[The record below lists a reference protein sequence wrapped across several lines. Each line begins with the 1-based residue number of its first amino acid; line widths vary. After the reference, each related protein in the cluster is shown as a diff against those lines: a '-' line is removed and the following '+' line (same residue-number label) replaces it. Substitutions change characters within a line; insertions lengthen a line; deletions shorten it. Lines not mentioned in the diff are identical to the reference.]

1 MSVGEPVHPL
11 PDLGEVVV
19 HVRRPVVPRLLQQ
32 RQPAV
37 GALLITGPGLTLS
50 SSNTALLRKLKFAE
64 ILQSRRPSCGT
75 SFVALLRTLHLVYS
89 LLQVSHAHVKLQP
102 VLGEAAMRCFISLF
116 ASDCVEERTW

>member
-50 SSNTALLRKLKFAE
+50 SSDTTPYIEVREDYTIMEKAFWSK
-64 ILQSRRPSCGT
+64 PGT
-75 SFVALLRTLHLVYS
+75 FVWPFV
-89 LLQVSHAHVKLQP
+89 
-102 VLGEAAMRCFISLF
+102 
-116 ASDCVEERTW
+116 

>member
-50 SSNTALLRKLKFAE
+50 SSDTA
-64 ILQSRRPSCGT
+64 P
-75 SFVALLRTLHLVYS
+75 
-89 LLQVSHAHVKLQP
+89 
-102 VLGEAAMRCFISLF
+102 
-116 ASDCVEERTW
+116 